1 MMLLAM
7 FMLMLMMLLLLFV
20 DGVDGDVCVG
30 VNVVVVGVCVVCV
43 DAFGV
48 DGDVII
54 VRCCR

>member
-30 VNVVVVGVCVVCV
+30 VNVVVGVCVVCC

-48 DGDVII
+48 DGDVIN